1 MNCRKCP
8 YIKEEYLDRL
18 DNAASNPEDIYDG
31 YEDEIELS
39 CWCEKTGGK
48 LCWYGQCT
56 DADVNEQLRQEVIK
70 HKHRD
75 KRERNLKYKNHL
87 KFIAENVPYFPNG
100 VEYVYEKYIKD
111 VGYVSLRKPYYK
123 RSYRSHHGG
132 SKKLKSFSNRC
143 VRRYKGEI
151 TKGGHYKKIF
161 DYWWTLY

>member
-1 MNCRKCP
+1 MNCKNCP
-8 YIKEEYLDRL
+8 YIKEEYIYKVNNVISSY
-18 DNAASNPEDIYDG
+18 DNIYDG
-31 YEDEIELS
+31 FEDEIELS

-48 LCWYGQCT
+48 LFWYGQCT
-56 DADVNEQLRQEVIK
+56 DADAEEQLYRETIK
-70 HKHRD
+70 SKHRN

-87 KFIAENVPYFPNG
+87 KYIAENVPYFPNG

-123 RSYRSHHGG
+123 RTYRSHHGE

-151 TKGGHYKKIF
+151 AKGGHYKKIF
-161 DYWWTLY
+161 DY